1 MKVGFRKEKFDSF
14 PIIKGR
20 ERVLIIGM
28 NEKRRSIFAIC
39 ELESIIASHNEKTFA
54 TSLEYPTDEKGRN
67 VNDRNYAKDKNAQA
81 KVKSVAQNLEP
92 DMLISTSPNP
102 SGTPIISLDG
112 IVVSGNNRVMSLKL
126 AKSDYP
132 EVYQN
137 YVKVLKR
144 EIDYGGYGGRIN
156 LYDLAQRNSFES
168 PVLVRI
174 DLDFKEYNSTELNK
188 YNVVREKSEK
198 QIDKSIRISQLLQKN
213 EGCKN
218 KLIELINE
226 QEVVSELYNNKNSV
240 ARFKAILLEC
250 GLITENDISA
260 LFTAT
265 SLSEQGKIM
274 YNTIL
279 LSLVLN
285 ENSLE
290 ISQNDGIR
298 SYTRNVVNAILPLIK
313 NKSLSKGSL
322 ISYVNDSFLI
332 QNDLVNGGFKHL
344 NDYIKQSKLGFEEE
358 SNEFKNKK
366 ALIINEVVNSGFSK
380 LKNVLTK
387 YNSSMEQNI
396 EPDMFG
402 EQLSEDEIFNKTF
415 GVEVDE
421 KTVSLIDKLENNMG
435 DYTFTYKML
444 GRLQSDCEAFLYNK
458 TGSESRLWAGSV
470 EEQIAE
476 MKKLYNQLPE
486 NGKPEW
492 LSYNDILEYEK
503 KMLEIKYPKT
513 KGIFNPNGYGENLN
527 ELFNEWNVSK
537 TEDDYNNWK
546 EKVCRS
552 FVGTYQNEM
561 LSDKVDNFVLDKHK
575 DSFQFKSF
583 KNELKNAYKWC
594 FKKYDKKEIVDLNRP
609 QELTGQSFENLVH
622 SVQGE
627 SFQYTEKMYPNKKA
641 VGFIRIT
648 GTPIDRLGG
657 ATTVPKEEAFV
668 GNIITLDNGEK
679 AKILYVRKSNKELL
693 EESGDEKYDWDFEFS
708 TGSLK
713 GEKFS
718 NQKIEAIDV
727 YDDSYYTL
735 NFMSGGIYTATT
747 SDMVNLLSI
756 TDNVVKISVIFDDN
770 NVKSNQKIKRRIK
783 SFADKSGRLIVENN
797 SNDKI
802 DKRQFP
808 YLLVSKK
815 DSENYDL
822 ASIFYGR
829 LDTPNKVFV
838 NDLINK
844 YRNHNESKE
853 NIRKRKGQLIIE
865 NKLNLLNLMMKSA
878 KGSAKELI
886 EKKIKVLNLMNK

>member
-358 SNEFKNKK
+358 SDEFKNKK

-421 KTVSLIDKLENNMG
+421 KTVSLIDKLEDKME
-435 DYTFTYKML
+435 DYTHIYQML
-444 GRLQSDCEAFLYNK
+444 GRLQSDCESFLYNK

-470 EEQIAE
+470 EEQITE
-476 MKKLYNQLPE
+476 MKKLYNQLPA

-492 LSYNDILEYEK
+492 LSYDDILEYEK
-503 KMLEIKYPKT
+503 KMLEIKYPKIE
-513 KGIFNPNGYGENLN
+513 GIFNPNGYGENLN
-527 ELFNEWNVSK
+527 ELFNEWNVAN
-537 TEDDYNNWK
+537 TEADYNNWK
-546 EKVCRS
+546 EKVCKS

-583 KNELKNAYKWC
+583 KKELENAYKWC
-594 FKKYDKKEIVDLNRP
+594 FKKYDKKEIDHLNRP
-609 QELTGQSFENLVH
+609 QELKGEGFENLVH
-622 SVQGE
+622 AVQGE

-657 ATTVPKEEAFV
+657 ATTVPKEDAFV

-693 EESGDEKYDWDFEFS
+693 EESGYYEDDE
-708 TGSLK
+708 
-713 GEKFS
+713 
-718 NQKIEAIDV
+718 
-727 YDDSYYTL
+727 
-735 NFMSGGIYTATT
+735 
-747 SDMVNLLSI
+747 
-756 TDNVVKISVIFDDN
+756 VVEE
-770 NVKSNQKIKRRIK
+770 VKPK
-783 SFADKSGRLIVENN
+783 SK
-797 SNDKI
+797 
-802 DKRQFP
+802 
-808 YLLVSKK
+808 SKK
-815 DSENYDL
+815 QP
-822 ASIFYGR
+822 
-829 LDTPNKVFV
+829 TVV
-838 NDLINK
+838 
-844 YRNHNESKE
+844 
-853 NIRKRKGQLIIE
+853 E

-878 KGSAKELI
+878 KGSDKELI